1 MSEAGVSAEELIKKV
16 ISLSA
21 EGKLDEA
28 IICGRS
34 ATQIE
39 PDNANAWWQLGHV
52 LVKKHGLA
60 SALKCFEKTTEL
72 APSFA
77 EGWCQ
82 LGFAYQKTGQLG
94 EAIEH
99 YEIGLLQ
106 DDEHVRT
113 LKLLAPALKSRGLTG
128 DEERRLEVLNKLHE
142 IGELVDSELFDLAY
156 SLSQNKEYRKAQ
168 LVYEEHYLS
177 SPNPATA
184 NNLGVAYERQGRHLD
199 ALDCYRIAVRG
210 EPSSERYQNNLKN
223 TLATLGSREKSV
235 MSNLQLLSPSD
246 WYRNYIN
253 PYVLMGFEDDI
264 DTTDIKAIQKQK
276 KSLYQEIKL
285 EDGKISWLNNHV
297 VDMSAAMDI
306 CEKLNDEEY
315 AEVQYEIYEN
325 ASLCD
330 FLMTG
335 NLRYFLSNER
345 PNEGYFQLKFQ
356 LSDDFLGAVSSVF
369 AAQFDMV
376 LCKALEQ
383 KNLAAAQCLLG
394 GRRLIKD
401 QDVDACFVGSRRLI
415 ERMLEPIK
423 ELAAKAENSKVDVRA
438 AMATCSRD
446 SINTLLSLLPPE
458 FIELQREY
466 YGYLFTLSREIYRD
480 ESGIEEA
487 IKIIELAAPI
497 ALVCV
502 EVNDGLTDAKRQ
514 LNELLS
520 KEKEKEVH
528 LTFGNQ
534 KLDITKSGVEYGGIR
549 IDEKE
554 VRALRWGIAIVSNNP
569 RTAEF
574 SVGISNLYG
583 REIIVSWR
591 SSDIENQRKHWEK
604 IINGVFEYLFDS
616 AYEAFKASMNKA
628 GQITLGGVDMNGRGA
643 TFTYD
648 GWFSK
653 KSHFAPWSQIRVEI
667 DNGDLVLQD
676 KAEQKAVARISL
688 ASNWNAVVLKYYLN
702 QLKD

>member
-1 MSEAGVSAEELIKKV
+1 
-16 ISLSA
+16 LS
-21 EGKLDEA
+21 
-28 IICGRS
+28 
-34 ATQIE
+34 
-39 PDNANAWWQLGHV
+39 
-52 LVKKHGLA
+52 
-60 SALKCFEKTTEL
+60 SALECFKKTTEL

-82 LGFAYQKTGQLG
+82 LGFAYQKTGQLD

-113 LKLLAPALKSRGLTG
+113 LKLLAPALKSRGRTG
-128 DEERRLEVLNKLHE
+128 DDERRLEVLNKLHE
-142 IGELVDSELFDLAY
+142 IEELDDSERFDLAY
-156 SLSQNKEYRKAQ
+156 SLNENKEYHKAQ
-168 LVYEEHYLS
+168 RVYEEHYLS
-177 SPNPATA
+177 SPTPATA
-184 NNLGVAYERQGRHLD
+184 NNLGVTHDRQGRHLD
-199 ALDCYRIAVRG
+199 ALDCYRIAARG
-210 EPSSERYQNNLKN
+210 EPSSERYQNNLKQ
-223 TLATLGSREKSV
+223 TLDKLSAREKSV
-235 MSNLQLLSPSD
+235 LSNLHLLDSSD

-276 KSLYQEIKL
+276 KALYQEIKL

-297 VDMSAAMDI
+297 VDSSAAMDI
-306 CEKLNDEEY
+306 CEKLNDDEY
-315 AEVQYEIYEN
+315 AAVQYEIYEN

-335 NLRYFLSNER
+335 NLQYFLSKER

-356 LSDDFLGAVSSVF
+356 LSEEFLDAVSGIF

-383 KNLAAAQCLLG
+383 KNLAAVQCLLG

-401 QDVDACFVGSRRLI
+401 EDADACFAGARRLI

-423 ELAAKAENSKVDVRA
+423 DLADKAENSKVDVRA
-438 AMATCSRD
+438 AMAACSRD
-446 SINTLLSLLPPE
+446 SINILLSILPTE

-466 YGYLFTLSREIYRD
+466 YGYLFTLSKEIYRD
-480 ESGIEEA
+480 ESGVEEA
-487 IKIIELAAPI
+487 LKIIELAAPI

-502 EVNDGLTDAKRQ
+502 DVNDRLTDAKKQ
-514 LNELLS
+514 LNELLA
-520 KEKEKEVH
+520 KEKEKEIH
-528 LTFGNQ
+528 FTFGNK
-534 KLDITKSGVEYGGIR
+534 KLDITKNGVEYGGIR
-549 IDEKE
+549 IGEKE
-554 VRALRWGIAIVSNNP
+554 VRALRWGIVFVSNSP

-574 SVGISNLYG
+574 SVGISSLNG

-591 SSDIENQRKHWEK
+591 SSDIEPQRKLWER
-604 IINGVFEYLFDS
+604 IINGIFEYLFDS
-616 AYEAFKASMNKA
+616 AYDSFKASMNKA
-628 GQITLGGVDMNGRGA
+628 GQITLGGVDMNNRGA

-653 KSHFAPWSQIRVEI
+653 KSHFAPWSQIQHEVE
-667 DNGDLVLQD
+667 NGELVLQD
-676 KAEQKAVARISL
+676 KAEKKAVARISL
-688 ASNWNAVVLKYYLN
+688 ESNWNAVVLRFYLN
-702 QLKD
+702 QLKG